1 MRTIWAGAGLRDLS
15 NKPEMTDNEH
25 GDDDA
30 DRNDLFDQE
39 TPFKP
44 LVGSHFF
51 IVNFARGSAVSQSD
65 EKVVGAHGIATF
77 PVFSV
82 LSQVI
87 SAPRASL
94 M

>member
-1 MRTIWAGAGLRDLS
+1 
-15 NKPEMTDNEH
+15 MTGNEH

-30 DRNDLFDQE
+30 DRNDLFDQQ
-39 TPFKP
+39 TPFNP
-44 LVGSHFF
+44 LIGSHFI
-51 IVNFARGSAVSQSD
+51 IVNLARGSAVSQSD
-65 EKVVGAHGIATF
+65 EKVVGAHAIATF
-77 PVFSV
+77 PVLSV

>member
-1 MRTIWAGAGLRDLS
+1 M
-15 NKPEMTDNEH
+15 
-25 GDDDA
+25 
-30 DRNDLFDQE
+30 
-39 TPFKP
+39 
-44 LVGSHFF
+44 VGSHFF